1 MILAGFRGS
10 ERNAQRN
17 SQVNIIV
24 RKDDTSMKESKL
36 LAYISSL
43 TPEEINKLVSQLPQM
58 ISVIN
63 NEMKKEA

>member
-1 MILAGFRGS
+1 
-10 ERNAQRN
+10 
-17 SQVNIIV
+17 
-24 RKDDTSMKESKL
+24 MKESKL

-63 NEMKKEA
+63 NEMKKENNNEY